1 MSEIYYRNKN
11 EKGKIDKNLVNAN
24 IKLVDENKYIKEQIK
39 RIIEYME
46 DHLGN
51 IINDEF
57 RAFGDLDY
65 AQDEVEEIYKMLKG
79 LVE

>member
-24 IKLVDENKYIKEQIK
+24 IKLVDENKYLKEQIK
-39 RIIEYME
+39 K
-46 DHLGN
+46 
-51 IINDEF
+51 IINDIEEQPF
-57 RAFGDLDY
+57 ELGYYDDKNKVFYKLDLLN
-65 AQDEVEEIYKMLKG
+65 ELRS

>member
-24 IKLVDENKYIKEQIK
+24 IKLVDENKYIKEQIQK
-39 RIIEYME
+39 AIEYIE
-46 DHLGN
+46 NNTKEWVHDDYDTTIYNALN
-51 IINDEF
+51 QEECDE
-57 RAFGDLDY
+57 LL
-65 AQDEVEEIYKMLKG
+65 KMLKG

>member
-24 IKLVDENKYIKEQIK
+24 IKLVDENKYIKEQIQK
-39 RIIEYME
+39 
-46 DHLGN
+46 
-51 IINDEF
+51 IINGIEEQPFELGYYDDKNKVF
-57 RAFGDLDY
+57 YKLDLLN
-65 AQDEVEEIYKMLKG
+65 ELRS

>member
-24 IKLVDENKYIKEQIK
+24 IKLVDENKYLKEQIK
-39 RIIEYME
+39 K
-46 DHLGN
+46 
-51 IINDEF
+51 IIND
-57 RAFGDLDY
+57 
-65 AQDEVEEIYKMLKG
+65 VEEQPFELGYYDDKNKVFYKLDLLNELRS

>member
-46 DHLGN
+46 YHLGN

-65 AQDEVEEIYKMLKG
+65 AQDEVEEVYKMLKG

>member
-39 RIIEYME
+39 K
-46 DHLGN
+46 
-51 IINDEF
+51 IINDIEEQPF
-57 RAFGDLDY
+57 ELGYYDDKNKVFYKLDLLN
-65 AQDEVEEIYKMLKG
+65 ELRS

>member
-39 RIIEYME
+39 RII
-46 DHLGN
+46 
-51 IINDEF
+51 ND
-57 RAFGDLDY
+57 
-65 AQDEVEEIYKMLKG
+65 VEEQPFELGYYDDKNKVFYKLDLLNELRS

>member
-24 IKLVDENKYIKEQIK
+24 IKLVDENKYIKEQIQK
-39 RIIEYME
+39 
-46 DHLGN
+46 
-51 IINDEF
+51 IINDIEEQPF
-57 RAFGDLDY
+57 ELGYYDDKNKVFYKLDLLN
-65 AQDEVEEIYKMLKG
+65 ELRS